1 MLTTIFS
8 PSLMK
13 SGTLTTVPV
22 SMVASLEPPV
32 AVSPL
37 TPGVV
42 WVTVKVIFGGT

>member
-1 MLTTIFS
+1 MTAPL
-8 PSLMK
+8 
-13 SGTLTTVPV
+13 

-42 WVTVKVIFGGT
+42 WVTVKVILGGIWMDTGLPSMYSA